1 MVYSAE
7 NIPFLDPDVILRL
20 KFFKWYNHDACSVSI
35 YIQPISKNR
44 LLKQDTIKC
53 LASGF
58 SEEYRIGLLDLYIK
72 LLSKFL
78 FKSTD
83 CKNNQTNGIIKS
95 KIQRKKVIVAVC
107 KTSMSS
113 KILFIPII

>member
-1 MVYSAE
+1 MPALY
-7 NIPFLDPDVILRL
+7 L
-20 KFFKWYNHDACSVSI
+20 SI
-35 YIQPISKNR
+35 YSLFPKNR

-58 SEEYRIGLLDLYIK
+58 SEEYRIGLPDLYIK

-83 CKNNQTNGIIKS
+83 YKNNQTNGIIKS

-107 KTSMSS
+107 KP
-113 KILFIPII
+113 L